1 MTISSVALSNLY
13 RTYGKVLIMRT
24 SSRNEIIDAALRVV
38 DAVGGA
44 DITYQSVASEAGLTK
59 AGLMYHFPTKDAMMI
74 AVIEHVIGRWQAEL
88 QEVLVVPLAESTLTE
103 RVRAF
108 VLFAGEGGVTQ
119 GEFVV
124 FSEAVRRP
132 ELSRPWLEYLQTWFG
147 FGDGVDTTPLLL
159 VWLAA
164 NGLWV
169 AEATGILTIGPDHRA
184 SLLTRLTALIE
195 GNLE

>member
-1 MTISSVALSNLY
+1 M
-13 RTYGKVLIMRT
+13 
-24 SSRNEIIDAALRVV
+24 RVV

-74 AVIEHVIGRWQAEL
+74 AVIEHVIARWQVEL
-88 QEVLVVPLAESTLTE
+88 EDVLAVPLAESTLTE

-108 VLFAGEGGVTQ
+108 VLFAGEGGVTA

-132 ELSRPWLEYLQTWFG
+132 EFSRPWLEYLQTWFG
-147 FGDGVDTTPLLL
+147 FADGTDTTPLLL

-169 AEATGILTIGPDHRA
+169 AEATGVLTIDPVQRA
-184 SLLTRLTALIE
+184 ALLTQLTALTE
-195 GNLE
+195 GDSE

>member
-1 MTISSVALSNLY
+1 
-13 RTYGKVLIMRT
+13 MRT
-24 SSRNEIIDAALRVV
+24 SSRADILDAAMRVV

-44 DITYQSVASEAGLTK
+44 DITYQSVAREAGLTK

-74 AVIEHVIGRWQAEL
+74 AVIEHVIERWQAEL
-88 QEVLVVPLAESTLTE
+88 QEVLVVPLEESTLAE

-147 FGDGVDTTPLLL
+147 FGDGVDATPLLL

-169 AEATGILTIGPDHRA
+169 AEATGILTIDPARREA
-184 SLLTRLTALIE
+184 LLTQLTGLIE
-195 GNLE
+195 GTSE

>member
-1 MTISSVALSNLY
+1 M
-13 RTYGKVLIMRT
+13 
-24 SSRNEIIDAALRVV
+24 RVV

-59 AGLMYHFPTKDAMMI
+59 AGLIYHFPTKGALMI
-74 AVIEHVIGRWQAEL
+74 AVIEHVIGRWQSEL
-88 QEVLVVPLAESTLTE
+88 QDVLAVPLAESTLAE

-108 VLFAGEGGVTQ
+108 VLFAGDGGVTQ

-132 ELSRPWLEYLQTWFG
+132 ELSSPWLEYLRTWFG
-147 FGDGVDTTPLLL
+147 FGDGTDATPLLL

-169 AEATGILTIGPDHRA
+169 AEATGILTIAPAQRDA
-184 SLLTRLTALIE
+184 LLAHLTALLE
-195 GNLE
+195 GNPE

>member
-1 MTISSVALSNLY
+1 
-13 RTYGKVLIMRT
+13 MRA
-24 SSRNEIIDAALRVV
+24 SSRDEILDAAMRVV

-44 DITYQSVASEAGLTK
+44 DITYQSVAHEAGLTK
-59 AGLMYHFPTKDAMMI
+59 AGLMYHFPSKDAMMI
-74 AVIEHVIGRWQAEL
+74 AVIDHVIARWQREL
-88 QEVLVVPLAESTLTE
+88 QEVLGVPLAQSTLAD

-108 VLFAGEGGVTQ
+108 VRFAGDGGVTA

-132 ELSRPWLEYLQTWFG
+132 ELSAPWLDYLQTWFG
-147 FGDGVDTTPLLL
+147 FGEDADASSLLL

-169 AEATGILTIGPDHRA
+169 AEATGVLAIGTAQRA
-184 SLLTRLTALIE
+184 ALLERLTALIDAR
-195 GNLE
+195 

>member
-1 MTISSVALSNLY
+1 MD
-13 RTYGKVLIMRT
+13 MRT
-24 SSRNEIIDAALRVV
+24 SSRADILDAAMRVV

-44 DITYQSVASEAGLTK
+44 DITYQSVAREAGLTK

-74 AVIEHVIGRWQAEL
+74 AVIEHVIERWQAEL
-88 QEVLVVPLAESTLTE
+88 QEVLVVPLEQSTLAE

-108 VLFAGEGGVTQ
+108 ALFAGEGGVTQ

-124 FSEAVRRP
+124 FAEAVRRP

-147 FGDGVDTTPLLL
+147 FGDGADTTLLL

-169 AEATGILTIGPDHRA
+169 AEATGILTIDPTQRA
-184 SLLTRLTALIE
+184 ALLTRMAGLIE
-195 GNLE
+195 RTPE

>member
-1 MTISSVALSNLY
+1 M
-13 RTYGKVLIMRT
+13 
-24 SSRNEIIDAALRVV
+24 RVV
-38 DAVGGA
+38 DDVGGA
-44 DITYQSVASEAGLTK
+44 DITYQSVAREAGLTK
-59 AGLMYHFPTKDAMMI
+59 AGLMYHFPTKDSMMI
-74 AVIEHVIGRWQAEL
+74 AVIEHVIERWQAEL
-88 QEVLVVPLAESTLTE
+88 QDVLAVPLEQTTLAE

-108 VLFAGEGGVTQ
+108 VQFAGEGGVTP

-132 ELSRPWLEYLQTWFG
+132 ELSQPWLEYLQTWFG

-169 AEATGILTIGPDHRA
+169 AEATGILTVHPAQREA
-184 SLLTRLTALIE
+184 LLTRLIGLIE
-195 GNLE
+195 GSPE

>member
-1 MTISSVALSNLY
+1 MT
-13 RTYGKVLIMRT
+13 MRT
-24 SSRNEIIDAALRVV
+24 SSRTEILEAALRVV
-38 DAVGGA
+38 DDVGGA

-59 AGLMYHFPTKDAMMI
+59 AGLMYHFATKDALMI

-88 QEVLVVPLAESTLTE
+88 QEVLAVPLVESTLTE

-132 ELSRPWLEYLQTWFG
+132 ELSQPWLEYLQTWFG
-147 FGDGVDTTPLLL
+147 FGDTTDTTLLL

-169 AEATGILTIGPDHRA
+169 AEATGILTITPAQRDA
-184 SLLTRLTALIE
+184 LLAQLTALLE

>member
-1 MTISSVALSNLY
+1 
-13 RTYGKVLIMRT
+13 MRT
-24 SSRNEIIDAALRVV
+24 SSRTDILEAALRVV
-38 DAVGGA
+38 DAAGGA
-44 DITYQSVASEAGLTK
+44 DITYQSVATEAGLTK
-59 AGLMYHFPTKDAMMI
+59 AGLMYHFATKDDLMI
-74 AVIEHVIGRWQAEL
+74 AVIEHVIGRWQDEL
-88 QEVLVVPLAESTLTE
+88 QDVLAVPLTESSLTE

-108 VLFAGEGGVTQ
+108 MSFAGQGGVTQ

-132 ELSRPWLEYLQTWFG
+132 ELSQPWLEYLQTWFG

-169 AEATGILTIGPDHRA
+169 AEATGILTITPEQRDA
-184 SLLTRLTALIE
+184 LLIRLAALTE
-195 GNLE
+195 GNFE

>member
-1 MTISSVALSNLY
+1 MWKRAPN
-13 RTYGKVLIMRT
+13 R
-24 SSRNEIIDAALRVV
+24 DALRVV
-38 DAVGGA
+38 DAAGGA
-44 DITYQSVASEAGLTK
+44 DITYQSVATEAGLTK
-59 AGLMYHFPTKDAMMI
+59 AGLMYHFATKDDLMI
-74 AVIEHVIGRWQAEL
+74 AVIEHVIGRWQDEL
-88 QEVLVVPLAESTLTE
+88 QDVLAVPLTESTLTE

-108 VLFAGEGGVTQ
+108 MSFAGQGGVTQ

-132 ELSRPWLEYLQTWFG
+132 ELSQPWLEYLQTWFG

-169 AEATGILTIGPDHRA
+169 AEATGILTITPEQRDA
-184 SLLTRLTALIE
+184 LLIRLAALTE

>member
-1 MTISSVALSNLY
+1 M
-13 RTYGKVLIMRT
+13 
-24 SSRNEIIDAALRVV
+24 RVV
-38 DAVGGA
+38 GDVGGA

-59 AGLMYHFPTKDAMMI
+59 AGLMYHFATKDALMI
-74 AVIEHVIGRWQAEL
+74 AVIEHVIERWQAEL
-88 QEVLVVPLAESTLTE
+88 QHVLDVPITESTLDE

-108 VLFAGEGGVTQ
+108 VRFAGEGGVTQ

-169 AEATGILTIGPDHRA
+169 AEATGILTIAPAQREA
-184 SLLTRLTALIE
+184 LLMRLTALIE
-195 GNLE
+195 GSLE